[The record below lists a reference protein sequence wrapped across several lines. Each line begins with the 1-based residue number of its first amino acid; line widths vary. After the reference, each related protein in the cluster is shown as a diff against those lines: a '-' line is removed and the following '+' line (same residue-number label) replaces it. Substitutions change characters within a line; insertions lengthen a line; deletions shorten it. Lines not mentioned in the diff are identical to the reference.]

1 MRVAQILESKGRK
14 VITTPAGATVND
26 AVNTL
31 ADNAVGV
38 TVATT
43 DSGEVAGILSERDV
57 VRGLA
62 RHGAELLSA
71 PVTALMSTSVITCQ
85 PDASLED
92 VMELMTSNQVRHLP
106 VVEDGQLVG
115 LLSIVDVVRVLLAR
129 AQLNQ
134 EAMRA
139 AS

>member
-14 VITTPAGATVND
+14 VITTPADATVND

-31 ADNAVGV
+31 TDNTVGV

-62 RHGAELLSA
+62 RHGAALL
-71 PVTALMSTSVITCQ
+71 PMPITALMSTSVITCQ
-85 PDASLED
+85 PDASIED

-115 LLSIVDVVRVLLAR
+115 LLSIVDVVRILLAR